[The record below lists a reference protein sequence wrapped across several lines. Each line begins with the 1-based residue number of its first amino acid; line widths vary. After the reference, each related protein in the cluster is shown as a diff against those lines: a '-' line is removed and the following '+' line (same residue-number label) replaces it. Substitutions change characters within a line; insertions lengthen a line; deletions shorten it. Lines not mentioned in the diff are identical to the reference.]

1 MQWPHAQN
9 KQDAPTWILQVEE
22 RESDK
27 VHRVSD
33 GKDPVLM
40 GDF

>member
-9 KQDAPTWILQVEE
+9 KQDAPTWTLPEEE

-27 VHRVSD
+27 VRRVSD
-33 GKDPVLM
+33 GKDLS
-40 GDF
+40 